1 MTPAPPVSR
10 ETAGPAP
17 RLIARAHALGVP
29 LTGEAAASLI
39 ALLDRI
45 GIEPQNLTTIE
56 GLDEGIDRHLLDS
69 LVGLTLPEVATA
81 EAAVDIGS
89 GAGFPGIAL
98 AIARPGMRVTL
109 VESEQRKAD
118 WLSRASAAVPNLR
131 VVADRSEHLAGTER
145 ERFPLATMRALGP
158 LPVCLE
164 LAAPLVA
171 VGGTVVVW
179 RGDDTDPELER
190 AGAEA
195 AAELG
200 LEPGDPVPVT
210 PFPGARRRLHTFRKT
225 SPTPRRYP
233 RRPGRAAKRP
243 LGGWRG

>member
-1 MTPAPPVSR
+1 VSSAAPVSR
-10 ETAGPAP
+10 ETAGPAS
-17 RLIARAHALGVP
+17 RLIERALALGVALAP
-29 LTGEAAASLI
+29 ESAAALL

-45 GIEPQNLTTIE
+45 ALEPQNLTAIE
-56 GLDEGIDRHLLDS
+56 GLEAGMERHLLDS
-69 LVGLTLPEVATA
+69 LAGLALPEIAGA

-98 AIARPGMRVTL
+98 AIARPGLHVTL
-109 VESEQRKAD
+109 VESERNKAD

-145 ERFPLATMRALGP
+145 ERWPLATMRALGP

-171 VGGTVVVW
+171 VGGSVVVW
-179 RGDDTDPELER
+179 RGDDADPELER

-200 LEPGDPVPVT
+200 LEPAPPVAVT
-210 PFPGARRRLHTFRKT
+210 PFPGARRRLHAFRRAA
-225 SPTPRRYP
+225 PTPRRYP
-233 RRPGRAAKRP
+233 RRAGRAAKRP
-243 LGGWRG
+243 LGGWRA

>member
-1 MTPAPPVSR
+1 VSRAVPVSR

-17 RLIARAHALGVP
+17 RLIDRAAALGVD
-29 LTGEAAASLI
+29 LDIGAAAALI

-45 GIEPQNLTTIE
+45 AIEPQNLTAVE

-69 LVGLTLPEVATA
+69 LVALALPEVQAA
-81 EAAVDIGS
+81 EAAVDLGS

-98 AIARPGMRVTL
+98 AIARPGLAVTL
-109 VESEQRKAD
+109 VESERRKAE
-118 WLSRASAAVPNLR
+118 WLARASAAVPNLR

-145 ERFPLATMRALGP
+145 ERYPLATMRALGP
-158 LPVCLE
+158 LPVALE

-171 VGGTVVVW
+171 VGGTVLVW

-190 AGAEA
+190 AGIEA

-200 LEPGDPVPVT
+200 LEPAEPVAVT
-210 PFPGARRRLHTFRKT
+210 PFPGARRRLHPFRKAR
-225 SPTPRRYP
+225 PTPRRYP
-233 RRPGRAAKRP
+233 RRAGRAAKRP
-243 LGGWRG
+243 IGGRRG

>member
-1 MTPAPPVSR
+1 VSAAAPVSR
-10 ETAGPAP
+10 ETEGPAAG
-17 RLIARAHALGVP
+17 LIDRAGALGVTLDP
-29 LTGEAAASLI
+29 AAAAGLI

-45 GIEPQNLTTIE
+45 ALEPQNLTAIE
-56 GLDEGIDRHLLDS
+56 GLDEGIERHLLDS
-69 LVGLTLPEVATA
+69 LVGLTLPEIATA

-98 AIARPGMRVTL
+98 AIARPDLAVTL
-109 VESEQRKAD
+109 VESERRKAD
-118 WLSRASAAVPNLR
+118 WLARASAAVPNLR

-171 VGGTVVVW
+171 VGGAVVVW
-179 RGDDTDPELER
+179 RGDDDDPALER
-190 AGAEA
+190 AGGEA
-195 AAELG
+195 ARELG
-200 LEPGDPVPVT
+200 LEPGEPVQVT
-210 PFPGARRRLHTFRKT
+210 PFPGARRRLHAFRKT
-225 SPTPRRYP
+225 APTPRRYP
-233 RRPGRAAKRP
+233 RRAGRAAKRP

>member
-1 MTPAPPVSR
+1 MSSAAPVSR

-17 RLIARAHALGVP
+17 RLIDRARALGVALDP
-29 LTGEAAASLI
+29 AAAAGLI

-45 GIEPQNLTTIE
+45 AVEPQNLTTIE

-69 LVGLTLPEVATA
+69 LVGLTLPEVAAA

-98 AIARPGMRVTL
+98 AIARPGLAVTL
-109 VESEQRKAD
+109 VESERRKAD
-118 WLSRASAAVPNLR
+118 WLARASAAIPNLR

-145 ERFPLATMRALGP
+145 ERYPLATMRALGP

-171 VGGTVVVW
+171 VGGRVVVW
-179 RGDDTDPELER
+179 RGDETDPELER
-190 AGAEA
+190 AAADA

-200 LEPGDPVPVT
+200 LEASDPVAVT
-210 PFPGARRRLHTFRKT
+210 PFPGARRRLHAFRKA

-233 RRPGRAAKRP
+233 RRAGRAAKRP